1 MSAAAAIFLLILDV
15 AVSAM
20 TGWFL
25 GKGLV
30 TGTLQNRYG
39 AFVRSSRQVAFWV
52 SVIVYA
58 IGLAVLLMIAINLLA
73 SILGYSP

>member
-1 MSAAAAIFLLILDV
+1 MTAAAAIFLLILDV

-30 TGTLQNRYG
+30 TGTLENRNG
-39 AFVRSSRQVAFWV
+39 AFVRSCRPVAFWM

-58 IGLAVLLMIAINLLA
+58 IGLAILIMMAIYLLE
-73 SILGYSP
+73 SSFGYAP